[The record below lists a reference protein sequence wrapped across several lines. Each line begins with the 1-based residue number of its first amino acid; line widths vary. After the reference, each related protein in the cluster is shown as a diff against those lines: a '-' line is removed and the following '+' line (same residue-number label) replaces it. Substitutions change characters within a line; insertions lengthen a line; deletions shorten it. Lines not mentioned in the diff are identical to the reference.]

1 MKAKLQIV
9 ITAFC
14 AMLGAGSVANAE
26 ISFETQRALQDRAPE
41 KLQIEI
47 QELKKK
53 RKLGGGFNFEV
64 VAKVLAVEKSD
75 SGLKTGESLKI
86 HYWLHNP
93 RKPVPSGSYPI
104 EVQKGMRY
112 KAYLGPASAAYR
124 ALDDEEETIYFPTA
138 ASGSF
143 HQVSVPTS
151 AHRNQPAEQD
161 GAGQPATRPESK

>member
-9 ITAFC
+9 ITGFC

-26 ISFETQRALQDRAPE
+26 IPIKTQRALQDRAPE

-47 QELKKK
+47 QKLKKK

-64 VAKVLAVEKSD
+64 VAKVIAVEKSD

-86 HYWLHNP
+86 RYWLHNP
-93 RKPVPSGSYPI
+93 RKPMPSGSYPI
-104 EVQKGMRY
+104 EVQKGLRY

-124 ALDDEEETIYFPTA
+124 ALDDEEEKIYFPTA

-143 HQVSVPTS
+143 HQVPAPTS
-151 AHRNQPAEQD
+151 AHRKQDAEQ
-161 GAGQPATRPESK
+161 GR